1 MAQRYCGNC
10 KDTYHELSKL
20 IRGVMA
26 SRKELVEYDRT
37 KQMTKSPDTE
47 PSTPIITTSTTST
60 TSLTLSNVDV
70 QVSCYTDFVI
80 TQDTISVILY
90 MGKQRNYL

>member
-1 MAQRYCGNC
+1 
-10 KDTYHELSKL
+10 
-20 IRGVMA
+20 MA

-60 TSLTLSNVDV
+60 TSLTLSSVDV

-80 TQDTISVILY
+80 TQNTTSVILY